1 MSESDQKQSH
11 PLLGA
16 VIDKYQLID
25 VLGSGGMGVVF
36 KARQQ
41 LVDRDVAMKLL
52 PPELGRDETSVSRLT
67 REAKALAKLSHP
79 NIVGT
84 FDFGLTQFDQPYL
97 VLEYVVGEQL
107 FDILENERRLEP
119 QRALA
124 IFVQIAEAMDFAH
137 KKGIIHRDLKPQN
150 IMLTDQVHREQVK
163 ILDFGIA
170 TLADERQRLTRT
182 GQVVGSPIYMSPEY
196 CKGAPATTQ
205 SDIYSLGVL
214 MYRALTGENPHRGKS
229 LQEIFMAKCTTACPS
244 FEQSAPGLGISPLIE
259 QVVVRCLELEPAN
272 RFESMASLASALKA
286 VQVRQTAPVASSV
299 ADSARPPAKPRPSP
313 SRKAVTR
320 EGPVRGRSKTV
331 IFVLVVLGLV
341 VCLVGMAF
349 VERGGLG
356 IMNTKSPA
364 PEKRE
369 NGSGFSEDGHFRYDS
384 GKTVK

>member
-25 VLGSGGMGVVF
+25 VLGAGGMGVVF

-67 REAKALAKLSHP
+67 REAKALAKLAHP

-84 FDFGLTQFDQPYL
+84 FDFGLTTFDQPYL
-97 VLEYVVGEQL
+97 VLEYVVGKQL
-107 FDILENERRLEP
+107 FDILESERRLEP
-119 QRALA
+119 QRALS

-137 KKGIIHRDLKPQN
+137 NKGIIHRDLKPQN
-150 IMLTDQVHREQVK
+150 IMLTDQVRHEQVK

-196 CKGAPATTQ
+196 CKGSPATIR

-244 FEQSAPGLGISPLIE
+244 FEQTAPGLGISPAIE
-259 QVVVRCLELEPAN
+259 QVVVRCLEIEPAN
-272 RFESMASLASALKA
+272 RFDSMASLASALRA
-286 VQVRQTAPVASSV
+286 LQVRPAAPAAPSP
-299 ADSARPPAKPRPSP
+299 PPAPDS
-313 SRKAVTR
+313 SRKAEATAVLQ
-320 EGPVRGRSKTV
+320 EDPGRGRSRTAV
-331 IFVLVVLGLV
+331 FVLVVLGLV
-341 VCLVGMAF
+341 ICLVGMAF
-349 VERGGLG
+349 VERGGFG
-356 IMNTKSPA
+356 VPQKSPA
-364 PEKRE
+364 PDS
-369 NGSGFSEDGHFRYDS
+369 SGFSEDGRFRYGS
-384 GKTVK
+384 GNTVK

>member
-1 MSESDQKQSH
+1 MSESDEKQSH

-25 VLGSGGMGVVF
+25 VLGAGGMGVVF

-67 REAKALAKLSHP
+67 REAKALAKLAHP

-84 FDFGLTQFDQPYL
+84 FDFGLTSFDQPYL
-97 VLEYVVGEQL
+97 VLEYVMGEQL
-107 FDILENERRLEP
+107 FDILESERRLEP
-119 QRALA
+119 QRALS

-137 KKGIIHRDLKPQN
+137 NKGIIHRDLKPQN
-150 IMLTDQVHREQVK
+150 IMLTDQVHHEQVK

-196 CKGAPATTQ
+196 CKGSPATTQ

-244 FEQSAPGLGISPLIE
+244 FEQTAPGLGISPLIE

-272 RFESMASLASALKA
+272 RFDSMASLASALKA
-286 VQVRQTAPVASSV
+286 LQVRTAAPLAATPPPAAPSSRKAARPVAS
-299 ADSARPPAKPRPSP
+299 
-313 SRKAVTR
+313 R
-320 EGPVRGRSKTV
+320 EGPGRGPSRTV

-341 VCLVGMAF
+341 ICLVGMAF

-356 IMNTKSPA
+356 VPRKSPA
-364 PEKRE
+364 PESSE
-369 NGSGFSEDGHFRYDS
+369 HGSGFSKDGHFRYDS
-384 GKTVK
+384 GDAVQ